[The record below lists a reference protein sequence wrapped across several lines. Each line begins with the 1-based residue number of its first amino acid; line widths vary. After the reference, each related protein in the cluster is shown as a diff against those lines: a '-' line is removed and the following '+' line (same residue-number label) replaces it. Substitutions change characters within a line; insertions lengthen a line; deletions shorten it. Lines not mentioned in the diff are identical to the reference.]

1 MIRFENITASYNQQI
16 AVNQVSFSVNKP
28 AIVGILGPNGA
39 GKSTFLKAA
48 LKLIPASGNVL
59 YQGEPL
65 AKNQKE
71 VAYVEQKSA
80 IDYTFPITV
89 SEVVALGLYPHLK
102 PWQRMKNHLEKVN
115 AALKAVDMQDFSS
128 RQIGELSGGQF
139 QRVLLAR
146 TLVQDAKLIF
156 LDEPFVGI
164 DTTSEQIIME
174 LLRNLKQKGKTIFIV
189 HHDLSKVSD
198 YFDEILLLK
207 QKKIAY
213 GPVKE
218 VFTSHY
224 LKEAYGDYLFIG
236 GDLT

>member
-1 MIRFENITASYNQQI
+1 MIRFENITAAYNQQI
-16 AVNQVSFSVNKP
+16 AVNQISFSVNKP

-115 AALKAVDMQDFSS
+115 TALKAVDMQNFSS

-174 LLRNLKQKGKTIFIV
+174 LLRSLKQKGKTIFIV

-218 VFTSHY
+218 VFTSQY